1 MRTDINVYAEII
13 DERVIEDCE
22 INGAC
27 DSGLSWL
34 RAMPRTLEQLR
45 DYKLDWF
52 RWLAQYTTV
61 PALLE
66 KLSADSDNDMR
77 KGVAQNAHTPV
88 KVLEKLSA
96 DSYYGVRWGVAQ
108 NAHTPAKVLEKLS
121 ADSDNDVR
129 REVAQNAHTPVKV
142 LEKLSADSDNVVRKC
157 VAQNAHTP
165 VKVLEKL
172 SDDSDNNVRWE
183 AKKNKANRRDC
194 LGKTREA

>member
-22 INGAC
+22 INRAC

-34 RAMPRTLEQLR
+34 RARPRTLEQLR

-52 RWLAQYTTV
+52 KWLAQHTTV

-66 KLSADSDNDMR
+66 KLSADSN
-77 KGVAQNAHTPV
+77 N
-88 KVLEKLSA
+88 E
-96 DSYYGVRWGVAQ
+96 VRW
-108 NAHTPAKVLEKLS
+108 
-121 ADSDNDVR
+121 
-129 REVAQNAHTPVKV
+129 
-142 LEKLSADSDNVVRKC
+142 C

-172 SDDSDNNVRWE
+172 SDDSDNDVRWE